1 MQHLQQ
7 FLQGIIEQGGEGII
21 LRNPSSLYEH
31 GRSRAFL
38 KLKTTRDAE
47 AKIIESHGPNVWK
60 CMLYVSKTSP
70 LHLELF
76 FIVVAMF
83 RPNGVIFHSSWF
95 VLWGDVG
102 TNTLGVVCVTP
113 INFL

>member
-21 LRNPSSLYEH
+21 LRNPSSLHEH

-70 LHLELF
+70 SHLELF

-95 VLWGDVG
+95 VLWEMLER
-102 TNTLGVVCVTP
+102 TLLVWCCV
-113 INFL
+113 